1 MERDLI
7 AEFMDWHTRTK
18 SLAPARQVQ
27 QAKVLRGWEGF
38 LDELGVSLLEATG
51 AELEDWVASW
61 GGTYDPHTITNML
74 YSITPFLHWLWRRRL
89 IDAERWL
96 GFREVS
102 PPRGG
107 QAHNYEPRP
116 YSRVELRQFWAD
128 FNRKFPPDPRFE
140 HWLARYHRGQ
150 SGWKR
155 VRPGARRIQT
165 EAIIALALGGGLRR
179 VEMFN
184 LPLANLEPQASYL
197 AVIGARKNPEAVN
210 RTRPVP
216 WTSDWMHEA
225 VSNWID
231 LRTRLAPDHDFPWL
245 TLITGNETKPMSE
258 RVFAGLPSRIG
269 RWEWHRLRHTC
280 ATELLRTGEYQL
292 HEVQKIMG
300 HTNPAQTLRYTQI
313 LPGDIVSAAR
323 RASSAYG
330 NVVGPPR
337 REAA

>member
-1 MERDLI
+1 MEKDLI
-7 AEFMDWHTRTK
+7 DQFMDWHTRTK
-18 SLAPARQVQ
+18 SLARERQVM
-27 QAKVLRGWEGF
+27 QARVLRNWESF
-38 LDELGVSLLEATG
+38 LDELGLSLLEATG

-61 GGTYDPHTITNML
+61 GGIYDPHTITNRL

-89 IDAERWL
+89 IDGDRWL
-96 GFREVS
+96 DFREVK

-107 QAHNYEPRP
+107 QADNYEPQP
-116 YSRVELRQFWAD
+116 YSRAELRQFWAD
-128 FNRKFPPDPRFE
+128 FNRAFPLDPRFE

-150 SGWKR
+150 SRWAR
-155 VRPGARRIQT
+155 VRRSARRIQL
-165 EAIIALALGGGLRR
+165 EAAIALALGGGLRR
-179 VEMFN
+179 TEIFN
-184 LPLANLEPQASYL
+184 LPLVNLEPQASYL
-197 AVIGARKNPEAVN
+197 AVIGARKNAEAVN

-231 LRTRLAPDHDFPWL
+231 LRTRLAPEHDFPWL
-245 TLITGNETKPMSE
+245 KLQAPDVTKPMSP
-258 RVFAGLPSRIG
+258 RTFAGLPRRFG
-269 RWEWHRLRHTC
+269 PWRWHRLRHTC

-300 HTNPAQTLRYTQI
+300 HSNPSQTLRYTQI
-313 LPGDIVSAAR
+313 LPSDIVSAAR

-337 REAA
+337 SEAA